1 MTGTGLFYDMV
12 KNETCLPLQGVMDI
26 CYEYKETDKS
36 SLKSY
41 QKKIFELLFFKTLN

>member
-1 MTGTGLFYDMV
+1 MTVKGLFYDMV

-41 QKKIFELLFFKTLN
+41 QKKSLSFCFLKL